1 MPYIVIKPNTLK
13 KNDLIA
19 DSKSILVVI
28 TLLFS
33 GVLFAQNQP
42 ITSYEQNEFWKNVQ
56 FGGGIGL
63 NFGSGYTEI
72 SVAPSAIYNV
82 NETVAIGTALQFGFI
97 SSKNH
102 YTSFIYGGSVI
113 GLINPIP
120 QIQFSVELEE
130 LRVNTDYQLIGA
142 NLSDNYWNTGLFLGA
157 GYRTGNVTIGAR
169 YDVLHDPNKSVYNE
183 AFMPFIRVYF

>member
-42 ITSYEQNEFWKNVQ
+42 ITSYKQNEFWENVQ

-72 SVAPSAIYNV
+72 SVAPSAIYNF
-82 NETVAIGTALQFGFI
+82 NQYVAFGLGAQY
-97 SSKNH
+97 SYLKQKNYYASH
-102 YTSFIYGGSVI
+102 LYGGSI
-113 GLINPIP
+113 IWLFNPIE
-120 QIQFSVELEE
+120 QIQLSAELEQ
-130 LRVNTDYQLIGA
+130 LRVNV
-142 NLSDNYWNTGLFLGA
+142 NLDGSNSNSQDYWNTGLFLGA
-157 GYRTGNVTIGAR
+157 GYRTGNVTLGVR
-169 YDVLHDPNKSVYNE
+169 YNILFNENDNVYSD
-183 AFMPFIRVYF
+183 AFMPFVRVYF